1 MIRHKNKWAILFLF
15 LAFHSFI
22 LSHAYAAFQ
31 TAGDGELLEKAEN
44 FYYDGDFD
52 NAIKSINQYLSQA
65 SLSKEDKMNAYKL
78 LTHIFLAKNDAPS
91 AKKVVEL
98 ILDIEPAYAPTLE
111 EETPK
116 YVTFVTEVKKQYVLK
131 KVKPQSKKINW
142 LVWGGAGAAAAT
154 LLVILVASG
163 GSDGSGNKPLPL
175 PPDLPK

>member
-1 MIRHKNKWAILFLF
+1 MIRHKTKLAILFLF

-22 LSHAYAAFQ
+22 FSPAYAAFQ
-31 TAGDGELLEKAEN
+31 TAVDGELLEKAEN

-52 NAIKSINQYLSQA
+52 NAIKAANQYLSQA
-65 SLSKEDKMNAYKL
+65 NLSKPDKMNAFKL

-98 ILDIEPAYAPTLE
+98 ILDIEPSYAPTLE

-116 YVTFVTEVKKQYVLK
+116 YVTFVTEVKKQYTVK

-142 LVWGGAGAAAAT
+142 LVWGGAGAAAT
-154 LLVILVASG
+154 LLVILVAGG